1 MKVKRISIGIK
12 SLDEALKEAGETFT
26 NLAEGKPVKKKRAIY
41 FSNIKDFRK
50 VLTDKRLELL
60 KTVKDRKPSSVY
72 ALAKILKRDL
82 KNVLQ
87 DIEYLKQ
94 AGLVEIEETENRKIP
109 HVEYDRITLDLA
121 V

>member
-1 MKVKRISIGIK
+1 MKVKKISIEIK
-12 SLDEALKEAGETFT
+12 SLDGALKEAGETFAK
-26 NLAEGKPVKKKRAIY
+26 LAAGQHARKKTAIY

-72 ALAKILKRDL
+72 ELAKMLKRDL

-94 AGLVEIEETENRKIP
+94 AGLVEIEEAENRKIP